1 MAEERHRHVV
11 LGCGALGAAATFW
24 LARETGGDVVAL
36 EQFELGHERG
46 ASEDHSRIIRHAYH
60 SSVYTRLTPHA
71 YAAWEEVEAESGL
84 ELVVRCGGLHLVEP
98 GGAGGEVLDDYAV
111 ALREV
116 GIPFELLDAEEI
128 RRRHPQWRVD
138 EGTVGLYQRDGGILD
153 IGRATAAHLA
163 LARARG
169 ATVLPH
175 TEVLGI
181 ADGADGVE
189 VRTSRGTLLA
199 EHLVVCAG
207 AWTPRLLADALGV
220 HLPIALTREQV
231 TYFATPHVRDFLPDR
246 FGVWSWHGTDVLYG
260 FPIHGLVAAKAAID
274 MGGPFV
280 DGPQDDVKPDPDRVA
295 RVLAFLERHLPGAA
309 GPPVRSR
316 QCLYDMPPDRDF
328 VLDALPGHPRVH
340 VAIGAGHA
348 AKFAGLLGRL
358 LAERVL
364 TGSTSLPTDAF
375 RLDRPALVDAAH
387 APNYRL
393 RRPRAPT
400 A

>member
-1 MAEERHRHVV
+1 M
-11 LGCGALGAAATFW
+11 
-24 LARETGGDVVAL
+24 
-36 EQFELGHERG
+36 
-46 ASEDHSRIIRHAYH
+46 
-60 SSVYTRLTPHA
+60 YTRLTPHA

-116 GIPFELLDAEEI
+116 GIPFELLDAAEI

-220 HLPIALTREQV
+220 HLPVALTREQV

-260 FPIHGLVAAKAAID
+260 FPIHGLVATKAAID

-280 DGPQDDVKPDPDRVA
+280 NGPRTTWSPTPTAWPACSPSSSAISRAPRA
-295 RVLAFLERHLPGAA
+295 RPSAA
-309 GPPVRSR
+309 GSACTTCPRTATSCSTRCPATRACTWPSARATRRSSPACSGACWPSECSPGPRACPRTPSAWTARRSSTRRTPRTTACAAPAPP
-316 QCLYDMPPDRDF
+316 
-328 VLDALPGHPRVH
+328 
-340 VAIGAGHA
+340 
-348 AKFAGLLGRL
+348 
-358 LAERVL
+358 
-364 TGSTSLPTDAF
+364 
-375 RLDRPALVDAAH
+375 
-387 APNYRL
+387 
-393 RRPRAPT
+393 RPRSVSKKFLSVRAG
-400 A
+400 

>member
-295 RVLAFLERHLPGAA
+295 RVLVFLERHLPGAA

-387 APNYRL
+387 ATNYRL

>member
-1 MAEERHRHVV
+1 M
-11 LGCGALGAAATFW
+11 
-24 LARETGGDVVAL
+24 
-36 EQFELGHERG
+36 
-46 ASEDHSRIIRHAYH
+46 
-60 SSVYTRLTPHA
+60 
-71 YAAWEEVEAESGL
+71 
-84 ELVVRCGGLHLVEP
+84 
-98 GGAGGEVLDDYAV
+98 
-111 ALREV
+111 
-116 GIPFELLDAEEI
+116 
-128 RRRHPQWRVD
+128 
-138 EGTVGLYQRDGGILD
+138 
-153 IGRATAAHLA
+153 
-163 LARARG
+163 
-169 ATVLPH
+169 
-175 TEVLGI
+175 LGI

-260 FPIHGLVAAKAAID
+260 FPIHGLVATKAAID

-280 DGPQDDVKPDPDRVA
+280 DGPQDDVEPDPDPDRMA

-375 RLDRPALVDAAH
+375 RLDRPALVDAAN